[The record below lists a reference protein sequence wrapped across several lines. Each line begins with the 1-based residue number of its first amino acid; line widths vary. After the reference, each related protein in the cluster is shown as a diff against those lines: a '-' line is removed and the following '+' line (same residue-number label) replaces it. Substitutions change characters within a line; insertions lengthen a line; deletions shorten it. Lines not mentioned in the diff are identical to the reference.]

1 MFPLKI
7 TTFKLFT
14 CLMLQSLF
22 VQPIF
27 FSFNSAQR
35 DIQSTSKSTMK
46 VFAILLMIKT
56 VFSAPINPDGN
67 QQYLILNLIILRVQL
82 FQMVITVG
90 HL

>member
-1 MFPLKI
+1 
-7 TTFKLFT
+7 
-14 CLMLQSLF
+14 MLQSLF
-22 VQPIF
+22 VQPII
-27 FSFNSAQR
+27 SFNSAQR
-35 DIQSTSKSTMK
+35 DIQSTSKSTMN

>member
-1 MFPLKI
+1 
-7 TTFKLFT
+7 
-14 CLMLQSLF
+14 MLQSLF

-56 VFSAPINPDGN
+56 VSSAPINPGGN

>member
-1 MFPLKI
+1 
-7 TTFKLFT
+7 
-14 CLMLQSLF
+14 
-22 VQPIF
+22 
-27 FSFNSAQR
+27 
-35 DIQSTSKSTMK
+35 MK

-82 FQMVITVG
+82 FQMEITVG